1 MRALPVLQPS
11 PRSPRLAP
19 TPRVEPATPPRAVR
33 LSLTDRCDLACV
45 YCRPHKHDG
54 YLEKRLSLDEWRTL
68 ADGLVRAGVRRVRI
82 TGGEPLLFPALV
94 DFVAALADLG
104 LEDVALTTNATRLE
118 RLAAPLA
125 KAGLHRINV
134 SIDTLDP
141 KRFFRMTRGGSLAAV
156 LAGIEAARAAGFSS
170 IKTNTVVV
178 RGENDDEI
186 RALTLW
192 AWERGLVPRFLEVMP
207 IGEGQA
213 LADRVVPYAEMHAAI
228 ADLVDDAAPAREP
241 DRGPARY
248 LAKKSAARG
257 ERVGFIT
264 GTTDTFC
271 KGCDRLRVASDGVLR
286 PCLATN
292 DGLSAMGS
300 IARHD
305 PDGVADDVRAAWR
318 LKPDGEIWKGC
329 TEETARGVSIRQIGG

>member
-1 MRALPVLQPS
+1 MRALPILQPAILAKHA
-11 PRSPRLAP
+11 PRSLA
-19 TPRVEPATPPRAVR
+19 EPATPPRAVR

-54 YLEKRLSLDEWRTL
+54 YLEKRLSLEEWRTL
-68 ADGLVRAGVRRVRI
+68 AAGLVRAGVRRVRI

-118 RLAAPLA
+118 RLAEPLA
-125 KAGLHRINV
+125 RAGLHRLNV

-141 KRFFRMTRGGSLAAV
+141 KRFFRMTRGGSLAGV
-156 LAGIEAARAAGFSS
+156 LAGIEAARAAGFAS

-192 AWERGLVPRFLEVMP
+192 AWERGMIPRFLEVMP

-213 LADRVVPYAEMHAAI
+213 LADRVVPYAEMHAAV
-228 ADLVDDAAPAREP
+228 ADLVEEAPPAREP

-248 LAKKSAARG
+248 LDRRG
-257 ERVGFIT
+257 GGARVGFIT

-300 IARHD
+300 IAARD

-318 LKPDGEIWKGC
+318 MKPDGEVWKGC